1 MNHPSE
7 IMSPSNPFL
16 RFWWTDLARDA
27 VLEYASKEDLLSLRL
42 VCRDFST
49 RTAPFLFSDVHIQF
63 RSSTFTRPARMAALE
78 RIGSYIKTLT
88 FSIPH
93 SPETFLPP
101 LLDPL
106 TGEEQTFVY
115 TPQVYPPDSPSLR
128 LSIPKYGSWEMTDL
142 LVKQYPPL
150 FHAATNIP
158 SFVRALSSMSSLSH
172 LKISCE
178 GQASGHRYRRSV
190 VDYTLIS
197 LRVAIEQAPLK
208 RLESLSLLSIH
219 PGALLYLRPNIGF
232 GASPAGPRRW
242 AQIRNLSIHMDSF
255 PYEDGQPT
263 DHLKLLHSYL
273 RSFPSLTRLFFR
285 WNGEQKGPSPL
296 SLCTEP
302 CITAFKEFQCCP
314 KRSSTPLK
322 QLYFPSLQTLSI
334 ENALTSSL
342 QISTFILSHRKTL
355 RDFDFEDV
363 DLREGDSWDEALE
376 PLTRISGGEMWKER
390 MEEEM
395 DVPIMLSPVDS
406 CDSGGSGASFDS
418 SSGSGSGSGS
428 DEKNDGSRSG
438 GRKGGLLFGEQERGI
453 YQKER
458 TKKKKKRR
466 KKKRTRIST
475 DEVDATPTVKDDEN
489 GVSASDRANANL
501 YESLQKQLQGADTI
515 RSRTKELFWG
525 GEDHMKKFF
534 RTSLFSWK

>member
-1 MNHPSE
+1 
-7 IMSPSNPFL
+7 MSPGNSFL
-16 RFWWTDLARDA
+16 RFWWTDLVRDA
-27 VLEYASKEDLLSLRL
+27 FLGYASKEDLLSLRL
-42 VCRDFST
+42 VCHDFSI
-49 RTAPFLFSDVHIQF
+49 RAAPLLFSDVNIQF

-78 RIGSYIKTLT
+78 RIGNYIKILT

-128 LSIPKYGSWEMTDL
+128 LSVPKYGSWEMTDL

-158 SFVRALSSMSSLSH
+158 SFVRALSTMSSLSH

-178 GQASGHRYRRSV
+178 GQAAGHRYRRSV

-208 RLESLSLLSIH
+208 RLETLSLLSIH

-232 GASPAGPRRW
+232 GASPRGPRKW
-242 AQIRNLSIHMDSF
+242 AQICNLSIHMDSF
-255 PYEDGQPT
+255 PYEDDKPT

-273 RSFPSLTRLFFR
+273 QSFSSLKRLFFR

-296 SLCTEP
+296 SLSTEP
-302 CITAFKEFQCCP
+302 CITAPKPSQCCP
-314 KRSSTPLK
+314 KRASTPLK
-322 QLYFPSLQTLSI
+322 PLHFPSLQTLSI
-334 ENALTSSL
+334 ENALVSSP
-342 QISTFILSHRKTL
+342 QISTFILAHRKTL

-363 DLREGDSWDEALE
+363 DLREGGSWDEALA
-376 PLTRISGGEMWKER
+376 PLTTISGGEMWKDR

-406 CDSGGSGASFDS
+406 CDSGASGGSFES
-418 SSGSGSGSGS
+418 SRNGSGS
-428 DEKNDGSRSG
+428 DEKEGGSGSG
-438 GRKGGLLFGEQERGI
+438 SPGKKGGLLFGEQERGTHR
-453 YQKER
+453 KER
-458 TKKKKKRR
+458 TRKKKKKRR
-466 KKKRTRIST
+466 KKRSKIST

-489 GVSASDRANANL
+489 AVSASDRANANL
-501 YESLQKQLQGADTI
+501 YESLQMQLQGADTI
-515 RSRTKELFWG
+515 RSRTRELFWG
-525 GEDHMKKFF
+525 GPDHMKRFL
-534 RTSLFSWK
+534 RSSLFSWR

>member
-1 MNHPSE
+1 
-7 IMSPSNPFL
+7 MSPGASFL
-16 RFWWTDLARDA
+16 QFWWTDLVRDA
-27 VLEYASKEDLLSLRL
+27 FLGYASKEDLISLRL
-42 VCRDFST
+42 VCHDFSI
-49 RTAPFLFSDVHIQF
+49 RTAPLLFSDVNIQF

-78 RIGSYIKTLT
+78 RIGTYIKTLT
-88 FSIPH
+88 FSISH

-101 LLDPL
+101 LLDPA

-128 LSIPKYGSWEMTDL
+128 LSVPKYGSWEMTDL

-158 SFVRALSSMSSLSH
+158 SFIRALSTMPSLSH
-172 LKISCE
+172 LKISCD
-178 GQASGHRYRRSV
+178 GQSSAHRYRRSV

-208 RLESLSLLSIH
+208 RLENLSLLSIH
-219 PGALLYLRPNIGF
+219 PGALLYLRPKIGF

-242 AQIRNLSIHMDSF
+242 AQIRNLSIYMDSF
-255 PYEDGQPT
+255 PYEDGKPT

-273 RSFPSLTRLFFR
+273 QSFPSLTRLFFR
-285 WNGEQKGPSPL
+285 WIGEQKGPSPL
-296 SLCTEP
+296 SLSTEP
-302 CITAFKEFQCCP
+302 CITEPKNYQCCP
-314 KRSSTPLK
+314 KRGGTPLK
-322 QLYFPSLQTLSI
+322 PLHFPSLQTLSI
-334 ENALTSSL
+334 ENALVSSE

-363 DLREGDSWDEALE
+363 DLREGGNWDEALA
-376 PLTRISGGEMWKER
+376 PLTRISGGERWKDR
-390 MEEEM
+390 MEVEM

-406 CDSGGSGASFDS
+406 CDSGASGGSFDS

-428 DEKNDGSRSG
+428 DEKKDGSGSR
-438 GRKGGLLFGEQERGI
+438 GRKGGLLFGEQDPGTYRR
-453 YQKER
+453 ER

-466 KKKRTRIST
+466 RKKRSKIPS
-475 DEVDATPTVKDDEN
+475 DEVGDVPTVKDDEN
-489 GVSASDRANANL
+489 DVSASDRANANL
-501 YESLQKQLQGADTI
+501 YESLQMQLQGADTI
-515 RSRTKELFWG
+515 RSRTRELFWG
-525 GEDHMKKFF
+525 GPDHMKRFL

>member
-1 MNHPSE
+1 MTDQSE
-7 IMSPSNPFL
+7 IMSPATVFL
-16 RFWWTDLARDA
+16 KFWWTDLVRDA
-27 VLEYASKEDLLSLRL
+27 FLGYASKEDLLSLRL
-42 VCRDFST
+42 VCHEFSI
-49 RTAPFLFSDVHIQF
+49 RTAPILFSDVNIQF

-101 LLDPL
+101 LLDQF

-115 TPQVYPPDSPSLR
+115 IPQVYPPDSPSLR
-128 LSIPKYGSWEMTDL
+128 LSVPKYGSWEMTDL

-158 SFVRALSSMSSLSH
+158 SFVRALYTMPSLSH
-172 LKISCE
+172 LKISSE

-190 VDYTLIS
+190 VDYALIS

-208 RLESLSLLSIH
+208 RLENLSLLSIH

-232 GASPAGPRRW
+232 GASPGSPRRW

-255 PYEDGQPT
+255 PYEDGHPT

-273 RSFPSLTRLFFR
+273 QSFTSLTRLLFR

-296 SLCTEP
+296 SLSTEP
-302 CITAFKEFQCCP
+302 CITTSKPYQCFP

-322 QLYFPSLQTLSI
+322 SLHFPSLQTLSI

-342 QISTFILSHRKTL
+342 QISTFIISHRKTL

-363 DLREGDSWDEALE
+363 DLREGSSWDEALA
-376 PLTRISGGEMWKER
+376 PLTRISGGERWKER

-406 CDSGGSGASFDS
+406 CDSGESFDS
-418 SSGSGSGSGS
+418 SGNGSGSGS
-428 DEKNDGSRSG
+428 DEKNDGNRSSG
-438 GRKGGLLFGEQERGI
+438 RRKGGLLFGEQERVT
-453 YQKER
+453 YQKEK

-466 KKKRTRIST
+466 KKKRSRIST

-489 GVSASDRANANL
+489 GVSASDWANANL
-501 YESLQKQLQGADTI
+501 YESLQMQLQGADTI
-515 RSRTKELFWG
+515 RSRTRELFWTG
-525 GEDHMKKFF
+525 SDHMK
-534 RTSLFSWK
+534 RLLRSSLFSWR